1 MRCLRHNVMPGTPG
15 LARCRWVSGAATVT
29 APAAA
34 IAVAVSNRFD
44 RVCSNDRAW
53 ITYQEFNQNRR
64 CGILNV
70 EEVTD
75 RERALEL
82 VKEWKAGPPGSNGQE
97 KTAAPERS
105 GGR

>member
-1 MRCLRHNVMPGTPG
+1 MENACFG
-15 LARCRWVSGAATVT
+15 LENS
-29 APAAA
+29 

-53 ITYQEFNQNRR
+53 ITYKEFNQNRR

-70 EEVTD
+70 EEVAGWKQ
-75 RERALEL
+75 ALERVEAL
-82 VKEWKAGPPGSNGQE
+82 KAPRKVEKEE
-97 KTAAPERS
+97 TAAPEES